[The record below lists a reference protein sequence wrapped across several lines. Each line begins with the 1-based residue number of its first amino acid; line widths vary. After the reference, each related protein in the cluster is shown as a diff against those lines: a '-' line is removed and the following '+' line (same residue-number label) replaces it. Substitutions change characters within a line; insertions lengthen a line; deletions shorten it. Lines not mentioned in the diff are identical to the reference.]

1 MRGQASRA
9 TRGERTARL
18 GLGRKARPHKLNA
31 TYNDVLEVLVV
42 RLLVDP
48 RIHDLGL
55 LGLQGLQLLLGK
67 VLDVPVVL
75 LLRVRPLKVLVLR
88 S

>member
-1 MRGQASRA
+1 MSGAGGTRRSIGAQQKSAGRA
-9 TRGERTARL
+9 EL
-18 GLGRKARPHKLNA
+18 SV
-31 TYNDVLEVLVV
+31 TYDDVLEVLVV

-48 RIHDLGL
+48 RIYDLGL

-67 VLDVPVVL
+67 VLDVPVVV